1 MMKMIIKECQEH
13 LKNSHD
19 YDYSRLGSIL
29 ALEAKGTVSCWE
41 TSLGTARPTAK
52 RPVQNGSTHEGSNR
66 SNSRPAQE
74 RR

>member
-29 ALEAKGTVSCWE
+29 ALEAKGTVLCCVLS
-41 TSLGTARPTAK
+41 S
-52 RPVQNGSTHEGSNR
+52 VQFSR
-66 SNSRPAQE
+66 SVVSDCL
-74 RR
+74 